1 MCVCVCGDCDVT
13 CSLFTYYRSL
23 QGTLIRSLPASGLS
37 ELINLNLKR
46 VTNLWELRPSHL
58 PNIKQLLVPYEFL
71 CCPFMN
77 RMYDTGEIG
86 RIQEWNVQECKNT
99 STESPLEVKTT
110 SRPTVR
116 DIRGA
121 TTRRQK
127 HDPSDPF
134 LIEYSNDSSYF
145 LTLNPCDAYVLPSGL
160 VPLAGARKKHVLCL
174 PRPDDFNPCEDLL
187 GTSALR
193 ACTWIVGLCATIGNL
208 VKFVVILFNR
218 RKVNNHKLLMCTLAF
233 ANLCM
238 GLYLLILVS
247 VDLESSGHY
256 NKYVKEWQFGSGCKV
271 AGFLSIFSTQLAV
284 FTLNLITL
292 ERYYTIVYPLH
303 KAMWIT
309 VHQTAFLL
317 FLGVVTSAVLAMLP
331 LINISSYSKVAICLP
346 FDVENTSSKAYV
358 TFLLVSNGAS
368 FFAVLFSYVK
378 MYCSIQH
385 STSTS
390 FVDLNVAKKMA
401 IIVLTN
407 FFCWAPI
414 AVFSLVAIYGQPL
427 IDVSISKILLVFVYP
442 INAFTNPFL
451 YFLGTKRFKQDLRSA
466 LVCFGLHKKYSNSG
480 LSEERIASA
489 QLTTRALLTS
499 TSRHGTYGNSG
510 VSPILQSRRSSG
522 QNNLGDVPRFKS
534 STSRNVVVKNCVSS
548 PLPASAKDNFV
559 NKRQRWRK
567 SYDIAMKS
575 DSFLPD
581 TSKNVCED
589 FESSIC
595 EMVREEINLKPQREV
610 INNDRNIVR
619 DEYDDPNSFLHES
632 SC

>member
-1 MCVCVCGDCDVT
+1 
-13 CSLFTYYRSL
+13 
-23 QGTLIRSLPASGLS
+23 
-37 ELINLNLKR
+37 
-46 VTNLWELRPSHL
+46 
-58 PNIKQLLVPYEFL
+58 
-71 CCPFMN
+71 MN

-86 RIQEWNVQECKNT
+86 RIKEWNVQECKTT
-99 STESPLEVKTT
+99 STESPLDLKTTSPIDVKTTSPIDVKTT

-116 DIRGA
+116 DIRGT

-134 LIEYSNDSSYF
+134 FLEYSNDSSYF

-218 RKVNNHKLLMCTLAF
+218 RKVNNHKLLMCTLAL

-247 VDLESSGHY
+247 VDLGSSGHY
-256 NKYVKEWQFGSGCKV
+256 NKYAKEWQFGSGCKV

-309 VHQTAFLL
+309 VRQTAFLL
-317 FLGVVTSAVLAMLP
+317 FLGVITSAILAMLP

-385 STSTS
+385 TTSTS

-451 YFLGTKRFKQDLRSA
+451 YFFGTKRFKQDLRTA
-466 LVCFGLHKKYSNSG
+466 LMCFGLHKKYSNSG
-480 LSEERIASA
+480 LSGERVTSA
-489 QLTTRALLTS
+489 RLTTRALLTS
-499 TSRHGTYGNSG
+499 TSRHRTYSNSG

-522 QNNLGDVPRFKS
+522 QNNLDVPRFAS
-534 STSRNVVVKNCVSS
+534 STSRNLVVKNCVSS

-559 NKRQRWRK
+559 NRRRWRRR
-567 SYDIAMKS
+567 SYDIAAKS
-575 DSFLPD
+575 NSLLPD
-581 TSKNVCED
+581 TSENVCED
-589 FESSIC
+589 FASSIC
-595 EMVREEINLKPQREV
+595 EMVREEINLKLQREV
-610 INNDRNIVR
+610 INNDRNIMR
-619 DEYDDPNSFLHES
+619 DESDDPNSFLYES